1 MGIVGLRVI
10 IYQLRCLNPLAK
22 IFAALF
28 WSINTSTYHKN
39 LPITFYKSW
48 RDHVKVCVFEAIH
61 VNRKQKLYMML
72 WMLSWSKYRFK
83 IVQMVLIQLQVKI
96 TLLSKSYFKY
106 YLLRKSKIN
115 YWKRME
121 RNKSLFKKKKF
132 LI

>member
-1 MGIVGLRVI
+1 
-10 IYQLRCLNPLAK
+10 
-22 IFAALF
+22 
-28 WSINTSTYHKN
+28 
-39 LPITFYKSW
+39 
-48 RDHVKVCVFEAIH
+48 
-61 VNRKQKLYMML
+61 
-72 WMLSWSKYRFK
+72 MLSWSKYRFK